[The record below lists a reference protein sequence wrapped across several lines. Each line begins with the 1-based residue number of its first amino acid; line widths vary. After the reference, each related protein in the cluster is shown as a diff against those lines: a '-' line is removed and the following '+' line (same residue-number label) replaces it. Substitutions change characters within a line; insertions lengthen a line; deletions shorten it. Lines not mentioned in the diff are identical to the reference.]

1 MDWTIERIL
10 RFSPERTPVDG
21 YGHLTFH
28 DTEGNRYLVN
38 YDHNWVARLAEGGG
52 YVWTAGLMPV
62 AGSPAHTFVDLNR
75 PAYLTGTPDE
85 VLVSCTGSCRVIRL
99 RPERQ
104 MYDLLIDGATLGI
117 KDLGLCERAADGTL
131 WANEITGCKLW
142 QFNPQGNALQT
153 LGGLPGYENEP
164 VPFRQAHFNWIYDL
178 RRGPDGGI
186 YVLDSR
192 NYAVRKVDTAANQVI
207 PVAGTGQPGDA
218 GDGGDPRQATFG
230 SDPSA
235 EFDGPWSL
243 AVDEQGGIFVGDTY
257 NHVVRYIDPERRT
270 IRTIAGRRE
279 AVPGKPNDPALRD
292 PLQLNLPRICS
303 LEYHAG
309 RLFIPEWDGEL
320 VILKRG

>member
-1 MDWTIERIL
+1 MNWTIERIL
-10 RFSPERTPVDG
+10 RFPPERTPVNG

-28 DTEGNRYLVN
+28 DSEGNRYLVN
-38 YDHNWVARLAEGGG
+38 HDHNWVARLDMDNG
-52 YVWTAGLMPV
+52 YAWTAGLVPV
-62 AGSPAHTFVDLNR
+62 AGSPSHTFVDLNR
-75 PAYLTGTPDE
+75 PAYLTGTPDAL
-85 VLVSCTGSCRVIRL
+85 LVTCTGSRRIIRL

-104 MYDLLIDGATLGI
+104 MYDLLVDGATLRITDIGNCI
-117 KDLGLCERAADGTL
+117 VNRDGTL
-131 WANEITGCKLW
+131 WANEITGCKVW

-153 LGGLPGYENEP
+153 IGGLPGFENEA
-164 VPFRQAHFNWIYDL
+164 VPLRQAHFNWIYDL
-178 RRGPDGGI
+178 RAGPDGSI

-192 NYAVRKVDTAANQVI
+192 NYAVRKIDLENNQVV
-207 PVAGTGQPGDA
+207 PVAGTGEPGYA
-218 GDGGDPRQATFG
+218 GDGGDPLQAAFG
-230 SDPSA
+230 SDPAA

-243 AVDEQGGIFVGDTY
+243 AVDEEGGLYVGDTQ

-270 IRTIAGRRE
+270 IQTIAGRHD
-279 AVPGKPNDPALRD
+279 AAPGQPNDPDLRD